1 MFDKKPSV
9 SVIIPAYN
17 EEKYLET
24 TLKSVV
30 NQYYDN
36 LELIV
41 VPNGCTDKTADIAEK
56 FTVNIYE
63 TDEKSISLAKN
74 IGYEKASGEVVI
86 FLDADSQMQ
95 EGLVDLIV
103 KELQIKYVGG
113 KSKVLPDEDSF
124 PAKAYFGW
132 VNFCGRLSQ
141 LLTNIDSKWNNGA
154 GACLFSTHDQLDNLY
169 KKDGYVFRPDLKVME
184 DVDLISRLSDEG
196 PFKFLTKKGVITST
210 RRFQED
216 GYLKRFFMDFVEY
229 LNQEKIDERKDIR

>member
-74 IGYEKASGEVVI
+74 IGYEKALDERFGKIPSTISNVVN
-86 FLDADSQMQ
+86 
-95 EGLVDLIV
+95 
-103 KELQIKYVGG
+103 QIKDRD
-113 KSKVLPDEDSF
+113 VL
-124 PAKAYFGW
+124 
-132 VNFCGRLSQ
+132 
-141 LLTNIDSKWNNGA
+141 
-154 GACLFSTHDQLDNLY
+154 
-169 KKDGYVFRPDLKVME
+169 
-184 DVDLISRLSDEG
+184 
-196 PFKFLTKKGVITST
+196 KFLLRQVIRCNSMEE
-210 RRFQED
+210 FKQ
-216 GYLKRFFMDFVEY
+216 V
-229 LNQEKIDERKDIR
+229 LNRQN